1 MSAFLTW
8 DVALMNLFSDMTC
21 RRCRSH
27 PINEAVMLMTR
38 QRSTTIAWQREEQ
51 RQQCWDKQHGFG
63 LAVMRNPVRGTPLC
77 WPVSKRHPLKCC
89 VDQPSPSTVSSWAHS
104 EFTLSV
110 TLKMLYE
117 KRFWYL
123 PVCKAWW
130 QTNAWCGK
138 VLESHITQSTK
149 CSIYTAFIF
158 SSYQKCVLAICTH

>member
-63 LAVMRNPVRGTPLC
+63 LAVMRNPVRGTQLC
-77 WPVSKRHPLKCC
+77 WPVSKRHPLKSC

-104 EFTLSV
+104 EFTPSV
-110 TLKMLYE
+110 TLKLGRCCMRSASGTYQFVKHGDRLMHD
-117 KRFWYL
+117 
-123 PVCKAWW
+123 VA
-130 QTNAWCGK
+130 
-138 VLESHITQSTK
+138 K
-149 CSIYTAFIF
+149 CLNHT
-158 SSYQKCVLAICTH
+158 